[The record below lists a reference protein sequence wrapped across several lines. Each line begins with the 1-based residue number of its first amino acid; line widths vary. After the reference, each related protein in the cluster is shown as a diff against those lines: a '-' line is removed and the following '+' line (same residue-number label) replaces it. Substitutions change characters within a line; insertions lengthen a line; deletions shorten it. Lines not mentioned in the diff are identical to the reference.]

1 MMENSK
7 TQLEDGESNEPDLY
21 FRAHPPIFFNEND
34 HPMLMLFQFA
44 FDSNLVPKLIFKTK
58 STTEEVM
65 DEFNQIYSDETNQE

>member
-1 MMENSK
+1 
-7 TQLEDGESNEPDLY
+7 
-21 FRAHPPIFFNEND
+21 
-34 HPMLMLFQFA
+34 MLMLFQFA